1 MLQCSVNVLAVR
13 SAAEIVVGLKL
24 ETCCLAILALGHLDM
39 LFDCPIIS
47 RVEEGA
53 KIFGCLMDIERQLR
67 D

>member
-1 MLQCSVNVLAVR
+1 MDVLVVR
-13 SAAEIVVGLKL
+13 SAAETVVCLKL
-24 ETCCLAILALGHLDM
+24 ETCCLDILGLSHLDM

-47 RVEEGA
+47 CVEEGA

>member
-1 MLQCSVNVLAVR
+1 MLQCSTDILAVK
-13 SAAEIVVGLKL
+13 SAAKIVACLKL
-24 ETCCLAILALGHLDM
+24 ETCCLDILGLSHLGM

-47 RVEEGA
+47 HVEEGA